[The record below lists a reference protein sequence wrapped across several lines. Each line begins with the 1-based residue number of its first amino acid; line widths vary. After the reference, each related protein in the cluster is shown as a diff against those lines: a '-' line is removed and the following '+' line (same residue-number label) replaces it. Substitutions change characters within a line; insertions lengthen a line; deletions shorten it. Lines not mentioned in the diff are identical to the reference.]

1 MPLESLPTGK
11 NIYFWICFIQIN
23 QTICSRKKCKI
34 KASREEFGLSY
45 YVKITCVNTEQ
56 LQMCMH
62 MCTCCWCCI
71 HRKRAKQFELFVC
84 FIIQHLRPF
93 GAADSAHIFT
103 YVKMIYH
110 KNKKFMKNKF
120 NTVFS
125 VTIYIIAWIKLYW
138 LLKLFERSIWWSNTI
153 FKYILT

>member
-23 QTICSRKKCKI
+23 QPICSRKKCTI

-45 YVKITCVNTEQ
+45 YVKITCVKTEQ

-62 MCTCCWCCI
+62 MCTCSWCCI

-93 GAADSAHIFT
+93 GAANSAHIFT

-110 KNKKFMKNKF
+110 IKKLWKISLIQFFRLYWN
-120 NTVFS
+120 
-125 VTIYIIAWIKLYW
+125 YKLNW